1 MWCFND
7 ILIVSQDLQLEYV
20 HGYRGFDSRNNLH
33 YINDGADIV
42 FHAAGA
48 GIVQNLSTGNR
59 SAYCLTRNE
68 LHTYRTY
75 CNLHCVIKKSSLM
88 TETRRKWCIPRV
100 LIQHACHAHFAGL
113 FDTEC
118 LVTRHFLSF
127 KLHNVGIHKVYL
139 EKSMALLL
147 MFQETKVSTWSTQ
160 MTSYV

>member
-59 SAYCLTRNE
+59 LPIVWHVMNYT
-68 LHTYRTY
+68 HTGPI
-75 CNLHCVIKKSSLM
+75 VIF
-88 TETRRKWCIPRV
+88 IV
-100 LIQHACHAHFAGL
+100 L
-113 FDTEC
+113 
-118 LVTRHFLSF
+118 
-127 KLHNVGIHKVYL
+127 
-139 EKSMALLL
+139 
-147 MFQETKVSTWSTQ
+147 
-160 MTSYV
+160 